1 MKSAEAIAE
10 GPSRK
15 SVIAKRR
22 LMNLVPIIGLVVM
35 IVAYVIVGIQQDIRL
50 DKGFETIINSSVV
63 CAVVATGAI
72 FIYTLGSFDI
82 SLGAATLVSAI
93 VGAMAYN
100 ATGSFAVM
108 VIACL
113 AVAVLIELVSS
124 MLAAFLNLPV
134 FITTVAMMSI
144 LNALA
149 LVLIQLNGAGDSVK
163 VASEVVAPYDNLTFK
178 LAILIIYVAFA
189 VFMFDYTKVGRK
201 LKFLGGNPVCSE
213 LTGISMKKMA
223 IVAFVLCGVGIGLGA
238 LLTIVNAPTIS
249 RNTAGSLGMD
259 VILAI
264 VFGGMPI
271 SGGAKSKISAAVIG
285 SVTISVLDQLMLTL
299 QLGSGIGQM
308 VKAVIFLAVV
318 VLTSLGY
325 RGKMLAR

>member
-1 MKSAEAIAE
+1 MEQEKAIKA
-10 GPSRK
+10 PSRK
-15 SVIAKRR
+15 KVLMKRR
-22 LMNLVPIIGLVVM
+22 ILNLVPIIGLLVLIAV
-35 IVAYVIVGIQQDIRL
+35 YLGVGYWEDIRF
-50 DKGFETIINSSVV
+50 DKGFQAILNSSVV

-82 SLGAATLVSAI
+82 SLGAATLVSAMI
-93 VGAMAYN
+93 GAMAYN
-100 ATGSFAVM
+100 ATGSIVVM
-108 VIACL
+108 MLVCVL
-113 AVAVLIELVSS
+113 VAIGIELISS
-124 MLAAFLNLPV
+124 LLAAFLDLPV

-144 LNALA
+144 LNAFA
-149 LVLIQLNGAGDSVK
+149 LVLIQINGTGDSISIP
-163 VASEVVAPYDNLTFK
+163 SEAVDPFDNMAFK
-178 LAILIIYVAFA
+178 LIVLILYLAFA
-189 VFMFDYTKVGRK
+189 AFMFNYTKIGRFQ
-201 LKFLGGNPVCSE
+201 KFLGGNPLCAK

-238 LLTIVNAPTIS
+238 ILTVTYAPTVS
-249 RNTAGSLGMD
+249 RNTASGVGMN

-264 VFGGMPI
+264 VFGGMPV

-285 SVTISVLDQLMLTL
+285 AISISVLDQIMSIL

-325 RGKMLAR
+325 RQKMLAR